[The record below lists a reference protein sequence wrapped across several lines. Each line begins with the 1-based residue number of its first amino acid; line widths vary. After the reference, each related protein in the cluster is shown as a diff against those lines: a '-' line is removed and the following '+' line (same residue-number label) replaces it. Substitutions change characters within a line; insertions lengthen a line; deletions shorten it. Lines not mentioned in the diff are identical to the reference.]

1 MYLKIKNMLNILSG
15 LYRYTPFL
23 IELHDSSFFS
33 FPGGMMDDTDQDLVT
48 TALRETKEEVGL
60 DIMKDTVWGMLQSLP
75 SRVVYYSIIILCSI
89 ISDIPVL
96 YYSLFLQNCR
106 NPFADIYQVY
116 SENSQTYNDCPT

>member
-1 MYLKIKNMLNILSG
+1 
-15 LYRYTPFL
+15 
-23 IELHDSSFFS
+23 
-33 FPGGMMDDTDQDLVT
+33 MDDTDQDLVT